1 MIPMVKIRLN
11 STLLKIKHNNM
22 HILDMPT
29 LDLLEEDE
37 SDDSSMMMPFRMKI
51 DSKDYLVS
59 FGYNSVMKR
68 HTGENVD
75 YIIMV
80 TCQPIP
86 KNGVTYANGEYE
98 EFSEKL
104 EKSTQFLY
112 GKDSEESFI
121 ELLENDYYYQSD
133 ELYEKFQ
140 QLYKNLEKAIKL
152 INK

>member
-1 MIPMVKIRLN
+1 MVKIRLN